1 MSTITANEAKVHFG
15 ETLLKAQREPVEI
28 TRNGK
33 PVAVLVSVEDFQ
45 ASEAIKQQYFT
56 ERLEKGKADIQAGR
70 IVSGEAA
77 FNKILNRKK

>member
-15 ETLLKAQREPVEI
+15 EALIKAQREPIEI

-33 PVAVLVSVEDFQ
+33 PVAMLVSIADYQ
-45 ASEAIKQQYFT
+45 ASEAIKQQYFN

-70 IVSGEAA
+70 IVDGETA
-77 FNKILNRKK
+77 FQKILSKVK